1 MNDTVAVIVTYNRK
15 TLLKECI
22 EAVRSQT
29 VACDILVIDNASTDG
44 TGALIEEL
52 QREEHPS
59 SRLRYHNT
67 GANLGGAGGFCVG
80 MKQAYELG
88 YRYIWLMD
96 DDCIVTPTA
105 LEELLKVG
113 SQHDSFGFLASRI
126 IYDDGALCE
135 INMPRAGMF
144 RKRYYPDLKSYRCD
158 LACFTSVL
166 FPRSVVA
173 ELGLPIRDFFIWS
186 DDWEYTR
193 RISRRHVCYACMDSV
208 AVHRTPSRQSTSIVT
223 DNGERIDRYR
233 YIYRNDVYIYR
244 REGLPGI
251 LYLILRDLAHMA
263 RCLLFSRHD
272 RLKKCGIILL
282 STLQGFGFKPRVERV

>member
-166 FPRSVVA
+166 FPRSVVT